1 MHLRMPSQPTRNR
14 DPFHVLSMLFTVLA
28 CLSLF
33 IGSLIVSIILLGD
46 GNVSFFSLLTIQ
58 SGKGY
63 LLDAQFWI
71 TLILLIPTLG
81 LFGLFSMAAL
91 LCAKR
96 WVAAGLALPVTLGIF
111 LIFSLAGFFLDQV
124 FAISTAPLFTVLLL
138 TLNGSALWRA
148 WRFLT
153 QLGGE
158 RFENS

>member
-1 MHLRMPSQPTRNR
+1 MHLRMLSQPTKNW
-14 DPFHVLSMLFTVLA
+14 DPFHVLSILFIVLA

-46 GNVSFFSLLTIQ
+46 GNFSFFSLFTIQ

-63 LLDAQFWI
+63 PLEAQFWI
-71 TLILLIPTLG
+71 TLILLIPTLS

-96 WVAAGLALPVTLGIF
+96 WVAAGLALPVALGIF
-111 LIFSLAGFFLDQV
+111 VGFSLAGFFLDLV
-124 FAISTAPLFTVLLL
+124 FAISTASLFTVLLL
-138 TLNGSALWRA
+138 ALNGGVLWLA
-148 WRFLT
+148 WRFLA
-153 QLGGE
+153 QFLGE